1 MALSNL
7 LQNAIQA
14 SPPDK
19 VVTLSAERS
28 GTNMV
33 LMVSDEGSGIQ
44 PQHLENIFNPF
55 FTTKPQGVGLGLP
68 IVSKIVDEHQGR
80 IEVESGGHNGCPV
93 AAITEANCARTR
105 ALARIDGRAR
115 ESRGLLRR
123 LLGSA
128 EHTLDEAL
136 ERLLGEPYEA
146 RLSRVR
152 LTLGPAGV
160 DPISVRVFDPET
172 RMRTICDMAEQTGRR
187 EFVPKT
193 PAKPSVPNPQVH
205 VEDLGTTP
213 LNGLQARGTRRTQ
226 TIYGSGYGNGGPIE
240 VVDET
245 WYSPELRLNL
255 LVRHSDPRN
264 GVETVG
270 VSGLKREEPAA
281 TLFEAPPGC
290 KIADVEPPPA
300 PAPASSP
307 QPVGVEPPPDPQP

>member
-1 MALSNL
+1 M
-7 LQNAIQA
+7 QRKTIQFAVLFAA
-14 SPPDK
+14 SLFVLHAQQPPQERP
-19 VVTLSAERS
+19 VAVHGISIPSVAGLPFSATLVIEAEREWA
-28 GTNMV
+28 
-33 LMVSDEGSGIQ
+33 DGSVQVRRTIS
-44 PQHLENIFNPF
+44 I
-55 FTTKPQGVGLGLP
+55 
-68 IVSKIVDEHQGR
+68 IARDSKGR
-80 IEVESGGHNGCPV
+80 THNEV
-93 AAITEANCARTR
+93 
-105 ALARIDGRAR
+105 
-115 ESRGLLRR
+115 RR
-123 LLGSA
+123 LMPEYFHGSP
-128 EHTLDEAL
+128 EL
-136 ERLLGEPYEA
+136 
-146 RLSRVR
+146 
-152 LTLGPAGV
+152 
-160 DPISVRVFDPET
+160 ISVRVFDPET